1 MRSAAEPLFV
11 SASRRTDIPAFHA
24 DWLLARLREGFARVR
39 NPFDPNRVRTVPLSR
54 EATAGI
60 VLWTKDPSPLL
71 EPEEACPPGSRP
83 LLRIEVLERTG
94 IPFYVQFTLTPYG
107 VELEPRVPPVD
118 RAVET
123 FLRLSG
129 RIGPDRVVWRY
140 DPILLGGGWEIR
152 DHLRSFE
159 ALALRLAGA
168 TRRCTL
174 SFLDFYP
181 RIRRRLERMGLREIA
196 PEERGLL
203 AEGILRIAR
212 PLGIRADLCAEPP
225 GPGLEGIP
233 RARCVDPVLLGFS
246 TDEGA
251 SFRRDRNQ
259 RPCCG
264 CAPSADIGAYGTCG
278 HGCRYCYAGSGD
290 GRPDRALRS
299 DPLSP
304 LLNG

>member
-1 MRSAAEPLFV
+1 LSAPERAFPP
-11 SASRRTDIPAFHA
+11 ASR
-24 DWLLARLREGFARVR
+24 
-39 NPFDPNRVRTVPLSR
+39 
-54 EATAGI
+54 
-60 VLWTKDPSPLL
+60 PS
-71 EPEEACPPGSRP
+71 
-83 LLRIEVLERTG
+83 LRIEVLERTG

-196 PEERGLL
+196 PEERALL

-290 GRPDRALRS
+290 GRPDRGLRS

-304 LLNG
+304 LPNG